1 MVAQVLLAGERHDD
15 AVDGFS
21 SPPAA
26 SWSQA
31 GDPAAGFPIRK
42 RKHVRRLTN
51 AKFCI
56 YSGENLAWG
65 RDYEKSFDC
74 SIGSR
79 DGLRKLA

>member
-31 GDPAAGFPIRK
+31 GDQRRDFRFAKENTFAG
-42 RKHVRRLTN
+42 
-51 AKFCI
+51 
-56 YSGENLAWG
+56 
-65 RDYEKSFDC
+65 
-74 SIGSR
+74 
-79 DGLRKLA
+79 